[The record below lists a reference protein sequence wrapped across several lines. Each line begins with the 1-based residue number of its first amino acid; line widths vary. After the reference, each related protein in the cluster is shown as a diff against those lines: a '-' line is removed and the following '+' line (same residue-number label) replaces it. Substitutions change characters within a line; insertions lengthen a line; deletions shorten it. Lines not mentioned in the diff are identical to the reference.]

1 MASPQHLV
9 GTADLNLIEA
19 PVTWRAYMICGFA
32 SFGGSLDHRPQ
43 DTCKMQRLILFSLH
57 RYPLRL

>member
-1 MASPQHLV
+1 MANAQHLV

-32 SFGGSLDHRPQ
+32 SFGGMYALNNS
-43 DTCKMQRLILFSLH
+43 TCD
-57 RYPLRL
+57 Y